1 MKSLTDININAFAEA
16 VRAELGDLTKSE
28 IQELT
33 DGLEADLAEK
43 FAEEGVDFETASAAE
58 YAAELRE
65 AAGVTAKPAR
75 RKAFSST
82 ALMQNI
88 QDWFRKTKFG
98 TAILEFGISVRPVWW
113 VLRAF
118 VAWFIFAGV
127 FYDFTRGAILLPVFI
142 FISIQWGRKKW
153 FTGKFFTALV
163 LPLNLLALVLLLPA
177 QGMLLIKLNNYA
189 NAEQMLRTMPGNDG
203 LRYNG
208 EVVSELKAFDAEGQ
222 EVVEPTFKDQRG
234 NAIDLPATQVAY
246 FSMPDIMGM
255 NLYAAT
261 QALKTAGVLDGSGGL
276 DTEYIDGATPEDGIV
291 VEVYPP
297 TPGDIVTKFDVIK
310 ITLGK
315 K

>member
-1 MKSLTDININAFAEA
+1 MKSLTAININAFAEA
-16 VRAELGDLTKSE
+16 VRAELGDLSKSE

-43 FAEEGVDFETASAAE
+43 FAEEGVDFETASATE

-118 VAWFIFAGV
+118 VAWYIFAGV
-127 FYDFTRGAILLPVFI
+127 FYDFTRGAILLPVFV
-142 FISIQWGRKKW
+142 FLSIQWGRKKW

-163 LPLNLLALVLLLPA
+163 LPLNLLAISLLLPA

-189 NAEQMLRTMPGNDG
+189 NAEQLLRDMPGSDG

-208 EVVSELKAFDAEGQ
+208 ELISELKAFDSEGQ
-222 EVVEPTFKDQRG
+222 EVSQPTFKDQRG
-234 NAIDLPATQVAY
+234 NAIDMPATQVAY
-246 FSMPDIMGM
+246 YSMPDIMGM
-255 NLYAAT
+255 RLDAAMA
-261 QALKTAGVLDGSGGL
+261 ALTTSGVKDGVQGM
-276 DTEYIDGATPEDGIV
+276 DFEYVDGATAENGV
-291 VEVYPP
+291 VVQVYPP
-297 TPGDIVTKFDVIK
+297 TPGDMVTKFDVIK